1 MMNRRLLLRHLL
13 PGSLAATLHA
23 HSDVSPVEVPVHC
36 LTNALATTP
45 PEAVRAFRAGV
56 WDEAV
61 RTFADCGVPL
71 RVTYRTGEILK
82 YPSSRPR
89 FIGLERGQVNLVL
102 TDTIPLDWDNGR
114 QLAGGSTVYEG
125 YVVCVIAMKL
135 ARGFSAPLLAVNTV
149 VHELLHIFFGD
160 VFEPRG
166 AWLRRYSR
174 EGRVDWHATRMWLG
188 ANAAPVRQ
196 AARAH
201 LLRMQKLR

>member
-1 MMNRRLLLRHLL
+1 MNRRQLLLSAL
-13 PGSLAATLHA
+13 PLAIRA
-23 HSDVSPVEVPVHC
+23 HSEDSPVEVPVLC
-36 LTNALATTP
+36 MMNALASTK
-45 PEAVRAFRAGV
+45 PESVRVFRAGV

-61 RTFADCGVPL
+61 RTFADCGVHL
-71 RVTYRTGEILK
+71 RVTERAGEILK

-89 FIGLERGQVNLVL
+89 FIGLERGQVNVVL

-114 QLAGGSTVYEG
+114 QVAGGSTVYEG

-135 ARGFSAPLLAVNTV
+135 AQRLSVPLLAMNTV
-149 VHELLHIFFGD
+149 VHELLHVFLGD

-166 AWLRRYSR
+166 GRLRRYNR
-174 EGRVDWHATRMWLG
+174 EGRVDWEATRMWLG
-188 ANAAPVRQ
+188 ADATAVRS

>member
-1 MMNRRLLLRHLL
+1 MNRRQLLL
-13 PGSLAATLHA
+13 GSVPPALVAQSGDT
-23 HSDVSPVEVPVHC
+23 PVEVPVLC
-36 LTNALATTP
+36 LTNALARTK

-61 RTFADCGVPL
+61 RTFADCGVHL
-71 RVTYRTGEILK
+71 RVTMRTGELLK

-89 FIGLERGQVNLVL
+89 FIGLERGQVNVVL
-102 TDTIPLDWDNGR
+102 TDTIPLAWDNGR
-114 QLAGGSTVYEG
+114 QVAGGSTVYEG

-135 ARGFSAPLLAVNTV
+135 ARGFSVPLLAMNTV
-149 VHELLHIFFGD
+149 VHELLHVFLGD

-166 AWLRRYSR
+166 GRLRRYGR
-174 EGRVDWHATRMWLG
+174 EGRVDWEATRMWLG
-188 ANAAPVRQ
+188 ADAMAIRE